1 MNGSDTMKIALA
13 CAAAADRDIER
24 NLSAMLEMIESVSGQ
39 ADMIV
44 FGESAL
50 QGFDCLCW
58 DYVTDREMALTQ
70 DSAPIARLRS
80 AARGHRM
87 AVSFGFIERVKDVL
101 YSSQMVVD
109 PSGAILH
116 NFHRVSVGWKEPQ
129 ADEHYREG
137 DRFAR
142 FSYGGKSFAVGL
154 CGDLWTEGRPEEMKA
169 LGADIVLWPVYCD
182 YDADEW
188 NTSVKH
194 EYAEQ
199 AALCGE
205 NVLFV
210 NPFCVTGTAGEPR
223 AAGGAAHFQ
232 NGRIISE
239 RPAGGMGYLV
249 AEV

>member
-1 MNGSDTMKIALA
+1 MKIALA
-13 CAAAADRDIER
+13 CAAAADRDIQR
-24 NLSAMLEMIESVSGQ
+24 NLSAMLEMIAEVSGQ

-58 DYVTDREMALTQ
+58 DYAVDREMAVSQ
-70 DSAPIARLRS
+70 DSATVYRLRS
-80 AARGHRM
+80 AAQEHRI
-87 AVSFGFIERVKDVL
+87 AVSFGYIERAEDGL
-101 YSSQMVVD
+101 YSSQMVID

-129 ADEHYREG
+129 ADEHYKEG
-137 DRFAR
+137 ERFECFSYRGRR
-142 FSYGGKSFAVGL
+142 FSIGL

-169 LGADIVLWPVYCD
+169 LDADIVLWPVYCD
-182 YDADEW
+182 YDTDEW
-188 NTSVKH
+188 NISIKH

-199 AALCGE
+199 ASLCGK
-205 NVLFV
+205 NILFV
-210 NPFCVTGTAGEPR
+210 NPFCVTRSAGEPR

-239 RPAGGMGYLV
+239 RSAGETGYLIV
-249 AEV
+249 EL

>member
-1 MNGSDTMKIALA
+1 MKIALA
-13 CAAAADRDIER
+13 CAATADRDIER
-24 NLSAMLEMIESVSGQ
+24 NLSAMLDMIKAVSGQ

-58 DYVTDREMALTQ
+58 DYAVDREMAVSQ
-70 DSAPIARLRS
+70 ESAPIARLRS
-80 AARGHRM
+80 AAREHGL
-87 AVSFGFIERVKDVL
+87 AVSFGYIECVEGVL
-101 YSSQMVVD
+101 YSSQMVID
-109 PSGAILH
+109 PSGATLH
-116 NFHRVSVGWKEPQ
+116 NFHRVSFGWKEPQ
-129 ADEHYREG
+129 ADERYREG
-137 DRFAR
+137 ERFEC
-142 FSYGGKSFAVGL
+142 FSYGGKCFAIGL

-169 LGADIVLWPVYCD
+169 LSADLVLWPVYCD

-199 AALCGE
+199 ASLCGE

-232 NGRIISE
+232 NRKIISE
-239 RPAGGMGYLV
+239 RPAGEAGYLIV
-249 AEV
+249 EL

>member
-1 MNGSDTMKIALA
+1 MKITLA
-13 CAAAADRDIER
+13 CAATADREVER
-24 NLSAMLEMIESVSGQ
+24 NLSAMLEMIEAVSGQ

-70 DSAPIARLRS
+70 DSAPISRLRD
-80 AARGHRM
+80 AAREHGM
-87 AVSFGFIERVKDVL
+87 AVSFGYIEHAENVL
-101 YSSQMVVD
+101 YSSQMVIG
-109 PSGAILH
+109 PSGATLH
-116 NFHRVSVGWKEPQ
+116 NFRRVSVGWKEPQ
-129 ADEHYREG
+129 ADERYREG
-137 DRFAR
+137 ERFER
-142 FSYGGKSFAVGL
+142 FFYGGKSFAIGL
-154 CGDLWTEGRPEEMKA
+154 CGDLWTEGRPEEMKT

-182 YDADEW
+182 YSADEW

-205 NVLFV
+205 SVLFV
-210 NPFCVTGTAGEPR
+210 NPFCVTETADEPR

-232 NGRIISE
+232 SCRIASE
-239 RPAGGMGYLV
+239 RPAGEMGYLV

>member
-1 MNGSDTMKIALA
+1 MKIALA

-24 NLSAMLEMIESVSGQ
+24 NLTAMLDMIEAISGQ
-39 ADMIV
+39 ADMVV

-70 DSAPIARLRS
+70 DSEPVVRLCS
-80 AARGHRM
+80 AARKHGM
-87 AVSFGFIERVKDVL
+87 MVSFGYIERVEDVL
-101 YSSQMVVD
+101 YSSQMVID

-116 NFHRVSVGWKEPQ
+116 NFHRVSIGWKEPQ
-129 ADEHYREG
+129 ADDHYREG
-137 DRFAR
+137 ERFER
-142 FSYGGKSFAVGL
+142 FSHGGRSFAIGL

-182 YDADEW
+182 YDAGEW
-188 NTSVKH
+188 NASIKH

-199 AALCGE
+199 AAMCGE

-210 NPFCVTGTAGEPR
+210 NPFCATETTGEPR
-223 AAGGAAHFQ
+223 AAGGAVHFR
-232 NGRIISE
+232 NGRIVSE
-239 RPAGGMGYLV
+239 RPAGETGYLIV
-249 AEV
+249 EL